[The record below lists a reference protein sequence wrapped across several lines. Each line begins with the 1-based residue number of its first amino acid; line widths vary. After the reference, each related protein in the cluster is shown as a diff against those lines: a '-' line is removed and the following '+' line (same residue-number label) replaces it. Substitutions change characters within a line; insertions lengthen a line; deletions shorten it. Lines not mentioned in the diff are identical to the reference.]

1 MRRMDMDKKEILEK
15 SRAENKNKDLYAE
28 DVSKTAN
35 SAVVLVMLVIA
46 AVFFIVQLS
55 VGGGLNFGIWALVFS
70 ADMTAHWVKY
80 AKLRNSGDLLAA
92 ILYTVIV
99 AVFAANHIYRLLTM

>member
-1 MRRMDMDKKEILEK
+1 MDKKEILEK

-70 ADMTAHWVKY
+70 ADGHAWNLVRIDGEYYYVDTTW
-80 AKLRNSGDLLAA
+80 GDASYQA
-92 ILYTVIV
+92 IFWRRYYT
-99 AVFAANHIYRLLTM
+99 R